1 MVTGRA
7 DPDGELAPVAL
18 ELRVHGV
25 HNTPPT
31 SMLGIEKGDLA
42 QVAGD
47 GLTGFYRSRSGQLPY
62 REPKPGLA
70 VEAYS
75 WGALTSGA
83 RGFFGWVQRAL
94 WLLLLPFAL
103 ANMAYWARLGLGR
116 SRSDSRLGASA
127 VRVSSLLLTVFFVV
141 IAATV
146 FVDLVGWQCYRGGS
160 PACPGVPSWFDWMGR
175 RTPGQRL
182 AVGAPGPLLMVLV
195 FVLLTNK
202 TLSRYEA
209 TADPLRSDLGAPRRH
224 DQRDPDGAAA
234 DTRPEGQ
241 VLLHPDLWNGVVRTR
256 VLRDAHLA
264 AAMATV
270 VAFVGWHVL
279 RVWQGEAWVQT
290 TVAGACG
297 SPP

>member
-7 DPDGELAPVAL
+7 DHDGELSPVAL

-31 SMLGIEKGDLA
+31 SMLGIDKGDLA

-47 GLTGFYRSRSGQLPY
+47 NLTGFYRSRSGDLPY

-75 WGALTSGA
+75 WGALTSGT
-83 RGFFGWVQRAL
+83 RGFLGWVQRAL

-103 ANMAYWARLGLGR
+103 ANMAYWARLGLGKG
-116 SRSDSRLGASA
+116 RSDSRLGASA

-141 IAATV
+141 IAPTV

-160 PACPGVPSWFDWMGR
+160 SACPGLPSYFDWLGR
-175 RTPGQRL
+175 RTTGQRL
-182 AVGAPGPLLMVLV
+182 AIGALGPPAVALV

-202 TLSRYEA
+202 TLSRYELI
-209 TADPLRSDLGAPRRH
+209 ADP
-224 DQRDPDGAAA
+224 
-234 DTRPEGQ
+234 
-241 VLLHPDLWNGVVRTR
+241 
-256 VLRDAHLA
+256 
-264 AAMATV
+264 
-270 VAFVGWHVL
+270 
-279 RVWQGEAWVQT
+279 
-290 TVAGACG
+290 
-297 SPP
+297 

>member
-7 DPDGELAPVAL
+7 DQDGPHGGPHEGPRDGGVSPVAL

-31 SMLGIEKGDLA
+31 SMLGIDKGDLA

-47 GLTGFYRSRSGQLPY
+47 NLTGFYRSRSGDLPY
-62 REPKPGLA
+62 RLPKAGLA

-83 RGFFGWVQRAL
+83 RGFLGWVQRAL

-103 ANMAYWARLGLGR
+103 ANMAYWARLGVGKG
-116 SRSDSRLGASA
+116 RSDSRLGASA

-160 PACPGVPSWFDWMGR
+160 SACPGLPSYFDWMGR

-182 AVGAPGPLLMVLV
+182 AIGAAGPVLVVLV
-195 FVLLTNK
+195 FVFLT
-202 TLSRYEA
+202 
-209 TADPLRSDLGAPRRH
+209 
-224 DQRDPDGAAA
+224 
-234 DTRPEGQ
+234 
-241 VLLHPDLWNGVVRTR
+241 
-256 VLRDAHLA
+256 
-264 AAMATV
+264 
-270 VAFVGWHVL
+270 
-279 RVWQGEAWVQT
+279 
-290 TVAGACG
+290 
-297 SPP
+297 